1 MNYFLFLNHPKGE
14 KIYKLSLDKERLV
27 RNYFNSIDT
36 LKCEVI
42 IKEKKYNAV
51 VDYKIFKKLCNFDCF
66 SCVNDC
72 CADSPSL
79 LQEKTKKFIMKNIE
93 SFNRDTKNLDIA
105 EELGCSKEELL
116 DEFEK
121 ENKREII
128 SEIEEETEMCFYA
141 YRTKDRKT
149 LCSIHSMCL
158 NKKMSQNEIWDYKP
172 LVCSLWPM
180 EIISEKD
187 ESFIYI
193 TLPDD
198 FTNGFTIENYYE
210 IPCINKEMIES
221 SLFRRKN
228 PNGFEEENY
237 ITFIEAYKSTIISI
251 FGKNFYE
258 IIKNKIVD

>member
-14 KIYKLSLDKERLV
+14 EIYQLSLDKERLV

-36 LKCEVI
+36 LKCEVV
-42 IKEKKYNAV
+42 IKGKKYNAI
-51 VDYKIFKKLCNFDCF
+51 VDYKIFEKLCNFDCF
-66 SCVNDC
+66 NCVNDC
-72 CADSPSL
+72 CADSPSF
-79 LQEKTKKFIMKNIE
+79 LQEKTKKFVMKNIE
-93 SFNRDTKNLDIA
+93 SFNRDTKNIDIA
-105 EELGCSKEELL
+105 EELGYSKEELL

-158 NKKMSQNEIWDYKP
+158 NKKMSQNDIWNYKP

-187 ESFIYI
+187 ESLIYI

-228 PNGFEEENY
+228 PNGFVEENY
-237 ITFIEAYKSTIISI
+237 VPFIEAYKTTIISI
-251 FGKNFYE
+251 FGKTFYE
-258 IIKNKIVD
+258 MIKNKILD